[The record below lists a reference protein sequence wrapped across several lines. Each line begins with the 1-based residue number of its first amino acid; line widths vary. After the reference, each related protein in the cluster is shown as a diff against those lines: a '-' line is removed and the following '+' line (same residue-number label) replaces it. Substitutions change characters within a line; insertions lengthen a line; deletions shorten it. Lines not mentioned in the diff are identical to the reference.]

1 MHSLI
6 VSNPC
11 PFTDKEDDNDVDDDY
26 DDDDD
31 DDVVRALT
39 NGQEVAKEVL
49 QPPPLR
55 TKWHIHL
62 DVEVAFCAFDMVK
75 CNCKIPQNALT

>member
-31 DDVVRALT
+31 VVRALT
-39 NGQEVAKEVL
+39 NGQEVAMEVL
-49 QPPPLR
+49 PPPPTPSEPNDTFIWMWKL
-55 TKWHIHL
+55 HSVHL
-62 DVEVAFCAFDMVK
+62 
-75 CNCKIPQNALT
+75 TW

>member
-31 DDVVRALT
+31 VVRALT
-39 NGQEVAKEVL
+39 NGQEVANEVL
-49 QPPPLR
+49 SHLPPLR

>member
-11 PFTDKEDDNDVDDDY
+11 PFTDKEDDNDDVDDDY
-26 DDDDD
+26 DDD

-39 NGQEVAKEVL
+39 NGQEVAKEVF
-49 QPPPLR
+49 PPPNPLR
-55 TKWHIHL
+55 TK
-62 DVEVAFCAFDMVK
+62 
-75 CNCKIPQNALT
+75 